1 MSVVADVGN
10 PDSIPSFFSEPTC
23 FSDLISSSV
32 FILLPRFMIPI
43 TRSGV
48 STTSRMVKAIITS
61 KLIFIVISVPK
72 HVTTLSLFFVVSYN

>member
-1 MSVVADVGN
+1 MVAGKGN
-10 PDSIPSFFSEPTC
+10 PDSISPIFSEPNC

-43 TRSGV
+43 TRSGA
-48 STTSRMVKAIITS
+48 STTSSMVKAIITS